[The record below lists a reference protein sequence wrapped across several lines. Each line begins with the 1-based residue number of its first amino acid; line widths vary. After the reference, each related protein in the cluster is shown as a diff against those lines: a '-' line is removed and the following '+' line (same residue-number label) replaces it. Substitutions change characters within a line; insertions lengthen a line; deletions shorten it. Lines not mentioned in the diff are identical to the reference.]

1 VEVNDTQSAK
11 QFLGENRAWQS
22 ELASWQTD
30 LMFNLRMLDIYGL
43 KSDSAVIAETMDNL
57 KSMVDDFQT
66 IRLDRVRSQL
76 KTNEAILNRLVSD
89 ELLLKDR
96 EMPFR
101 QQDDDKE
108 VCAARVGFHSLQK
121 QMYTLIEQLKAL

>member
-1 VEVNDTQSAK
+1 MEVNDTTSAK
-11 QFLGENRAWQS
+11 QFLAENRRWQS

-43 KSDSAVIAETMDNL
+43 KSESALVAENMEKLT
-57 KSMVDDFQT
+57 SMVKDFQT
-66 IRLDRVRSQL
+66 IRLERVRSQL
-76 KTNEAILNRLVSD
+76 KSNEVTLGRLVSD

-101 QQDDDKE
+101 HKDDGKDVSE
-108 VCAARVGFHSLQK
+108 ARVGYHSLQQ
-121 QMYTLIEQLKAL
+121 QMYALIEQLKAL